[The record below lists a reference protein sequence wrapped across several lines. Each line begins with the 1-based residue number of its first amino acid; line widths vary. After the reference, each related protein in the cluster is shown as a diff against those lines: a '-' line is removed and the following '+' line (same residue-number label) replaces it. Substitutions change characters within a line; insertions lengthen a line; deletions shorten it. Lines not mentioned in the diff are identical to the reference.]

1 MSGKLKQTMK
11 GISTNDMQIEKT
23 VSDIYQVTK
32 SLNEPEEDNSDVY
45 FCKSLIGQLKSL
57 PAKK

>member
-1 MSGKLKQTMK
+1 MK
-11 GISTNDMQIEKT
+11 DISTTDMLIEKT

-32 SLNEPEEDNSDVY
+32 SLNEPEEDDSDVY